1 MIVYVHWQV
10 GGVLNCL
17 KNDVLNF
24 LYSAFAINLI
34 TFYLLGEVGWGG
46 GGE

>member
-10 GGVLNCL
+10 GGVLNCVN
-17 KNDVLNF
+17 NDALNF
-24 LYSAFAINLI
+24 LYILFAINLI
-34 TFYLLGEVGWGG
+34 TFYLFGG

>member
-10 GGVLNCL
+10 DGVLNCL
-17 KNDVLNF
+17 NNDALNF
-24 LYSAFAINLI
+24 LYNAFAINPI
-34 TFYLLGEVGWGG
+34 TFYLFGGG